1 MSIDSDFSHLS
12 NASHQPQDYLAV
24 LQEIARSVRIVSR
37 GRIEHPDLRACLE
50 NIHTLR
56 LLGSE
61 SGQLIRKAAYLCT
74 ESGYSH

>member
-37 GRIEHPDLRACLE
+37 GRIEHPDLNREDLYQYQFQSKR
-50 NIHTLR
+50 NINTLYV
-56 LLGSE
+56 LT
-61 SGQLIRKAAYLCT
+61 IRW
-74 ESGYSH
+74 EHE